1 MSISVQPAS
10 ATKFFNVSISDTNP
24 HSSSGFQ
31 ILQYNYVG
39 LQLNT
44 SGSLVGSWKIEV
56 SNDTGQTWADIT
68 TGFTPSIAA
77 VAASPS
83 SQFAQCVPIVVQMI
97 RATFTASSGSG
108 VASASIC
115 IRGSTN

>member
-1 MSISVQPAS
+1 MAISVQPAS
-10 ATKFFNVSISDTNP
+10 ATKLFALSISDTAAHP
-24 HSSSGFQ
+24 SAGFS
-31 ILQYNYVG
+31 ILQYNYAG

-44 SGSLVGSWKIEV
+44 TGTLVGAWTIQV
-56 SNDTGQTWADIT
+56 SNDTGQTWSDIT

-97 RATFTASSGSG
+97 RVTFTATSGSG

-115 IRGSTN
+115 LRGSTN